1 MGAKR
6 TIGPHPSRSANA
18 AHSTRCSL
26 SWPRHRPPGRL
37 GVLGPA
43 ATQDNTTTRPRKR
56 STHKDIAQKKHHRTE
71 QPQSRKAVRS
81 RALLRVERSPP
92 ASPAA
97 TAASGRSGANGSSDG
112 SGCSMVTAATGAGVE
127 AAGAPNRRIRSNRSP
142 VPPPGSWLQ
151 HSCAGAAA
159 EAGRRC
165 PAMRRGPGDGRL
177 GPRSS
182 SSAGAGPAAA
192 NAAACERP
200 PPPPQRLGSGAS
212 QLTRVVNCCQLL
224 TTVDNC

>member
-142 VPPPGSWLQ
+142 VPPPVSWLSIHALGPPRRQ
-151 HSCAGAAA
+151 DDGAPQCAEGPGTGGSDRGAAA
-159 EAGRRC
+159 R
-165 PAMRRGPGDGRL
+165 PAPV
-177 GPRSS
+177 
-182 SSAGAGPAAA
+182 
-192 NAAACERP
+192 P
-200 PPPPQRLGSGAS
+200 PPPTPPPANAPHPHPKDWGQGHRS
-212 QLTRVVNCCQLL
+212 
-224 TTVDNC
+224 